1 MRFSLYNRKYL
12 NQYKGGILNLYA
24 EIILNS
30 EAIEIDR
37 PFTYKVPLDMEEKVK
52 VGQIVKVPFGVRSK
66 PVEGFILDLKAEEEM
81 KVSFKMKNILFVEN
95 EEPVITEDDLKLINF
110 LREEYLCKYID
121 AIRLLIP
128 VGILKGAKSKSRNVI
143 VFIND
148 NLEKIKN
155 KDGYI
160 EIIDFIKRNTGK
172 YTKTELSKEHGFSI
186 YKLNKLMEHGLIK
199 SEEEIVFRYN
209 TREYNK
215 DVQKNLTVEQ
225 SMAIKE
231 IEESEENLILL
242 KGVTGSGKTEV
253 YMRIVEKTLE
263 EGKSAI
269 VLVPE
274 IALTPQMI
282 ERFKGRFGSNVALF
296 HSKLSDGERFDE
308 WYRVKEGKASLIIG
322 ARSAIFLPAKNL
334 GLIIIDEEHENTY
347 KSDQNPKYQ
356 TKEVAEYIA
365 KLKGCKVILGSAT
378 PTIESYYRAI
388 SGEMKL
394 VELNHRVDNKPMPK
408 MMLVDMREELRSGNK
423 SLFSRRLYASMKEK
437 LEKGEQIILFLNRR
451 GFSTFVSCRS
461 CGYVF
466 HCEDCDISMTY
477 HKNGFLVCHYCGK
490 TKKQPNLCPKCGS
503 KYVKFFGAGT
513 ERVEEE
519 VRRYFKNARILRM
532 DVDTTRA
539 KDSHEK
545 IYNAFKAR
553 EADILIGTQMVS
565 KGLDFPNVTL
575 VGILAADMS
584 LNLPDYR
591 AAERSFQIITQV
603 AGRAGRG
610 DKEGEVIVQTYTPEH
625 YSLQY
630 AKKYDYENFYEKE
643 FTIRAMMGY
652 PPFGRILLINGS
664 GKNEDELRKQMIYL
678 GEKVKEKAEEFGGL
692 EVLGPTP
699 CIIYRIK
706 ENYRWQIIIKGE
718 FSSKF
723 SKSIK
728 DILYDKAN
736 NVYNDIRVSMDIN
749 PNSLS

>member
-81 KVSFKMKNILFVEN
+81 KVSFKMKSILSVEN

-423 SLFSRRLYASMKEK
+423 SLFSRRLYGSMKEES
-437 LEKGEQIILFLNRR
+437 EKGEQIILCLNRR

>member
-1 MRFSLYNRKYL
+1 M
-12 NQYKGGILNLYA
+12 YA

-52 VGQIVKVPFGVRSK
+52 VGQMVKVPFGVRSK
-66 PVEGFILDLKAEEEM
+66 PVEGFILDLKEEEIN
-81 KVSFKMKNILFVEN
+81 VSFKIKNILSVEN
-95 EEPVITEDDLKLINF
+95 EEPVITEEDLKLINF

-128 VGILKGAKSKSRNVI
+128 VGILKGAKSKSRSVI
-143 VFIND
+143 VYIDD
-148 NLEKIKN
+148 NLESIKN
-155 KDGYI
+155 NDGYLEVI
-160 EIIDFIKRNTGK
+160 NFIKRNTGK
-172 YTKTELSKEHGFSI
+172 YTKSELTKEHGISL
-186 YKLNKLMEHGLIK
+186 YKLNKLIEHGLIK
-199 SEEEIVFRYN
+199 SEKEIVFRYN

-215 DVQKNLTVEQ
+215 DVEKKLTAEQ
-225 SMAIKE
+225 SMAIE
-231 IEESEENLILL
+231 AIEDSEENLILL

-253 YMRIVEKTLE
+253 YMRLVEKVLT

-322 ARSAIFLPAKNL
+322 ARSAIFLPAKKL

-356 TKEVAEYIA
+356 TKEVAEFIS

-394 VELNHRVDNKPMPK
+394 VELNHRIDNRPMPEMK
-408 MMLVDMREELRSGNK
+408 LVDMREELRSGNK
-423 SLFSRRLYASMKEK
+423 SIFSRRLYASMQQK

-466 HCEDCDISMTY
+466 DCENCDISMTY

-519 VRRYFKNARILRM
+519 VRKYLKNVKILRM

-545 IYNAFKAR
+545 IYNAFKAG

-575 VGILAADMS
+575 VGILSADMS

-610 DKEGEVIVQTYTPEH
+610 EKEGEVIVQTYTPEH

-630 AKKYDYENFYEKE
+630 AKKYDYEDFYEKE

-652 PPFGRILLINGS
+652 PPFGRILLINGI
-664 GKNEDELRKQMIYL
+664 GKNEDELKKQMIFL
-678 GEKVKEKAEEFGGL
+678 GKKVKEKAEEFGGL

-699 CIIYRIK
+699 CIIYKIK
-706 ENYRWQIIIKGE
+706 ENYRWQIIVKGE

-728 DILYDKAN
+728 DLLYDKVN

>member
-1 MRFSLYNRKYL
+1 
-12 NQYKGGILNLYA
+12 
-24 EIILNS
+24 
-30 EAIEIDR
+30 
-37 PFTYKVPLDMEEKVK
+37 
-52 VGQIVKVPFGVRSK
+52 PFGVRSK

-81 KVSFKMKNILFVEN
+81 KVSFKMKSILSVEN

-749 PNSLS
+749 PNSLI

>member
-1 MRFSLYNRKYL
+1 M
-12 NQYKGGILNLYA
+12 YA

-37 PFTYKVPLDMEEKVK
+37 PFTYKVPLDMEQKVK
-52 VGQIVKVPFGVRSK
+52 VGQMVRVPFGVRSK
-66 PVEGFILDLKAEEEM
+66 PVEGFILDLKEEEI
-81 KVSFKMKNILFVEN
+81 KVSFKIKNILSVEN
-95 EEPVITEDDLKLINF
+95 EEPVITEEDLKLINF

-128 VGILKGAKSKSRNVI
+128 VGILKGAKSKSRSVI
-143 VFIND
+143 VYIDD
-148 NLEKIKN
+148 NLESIKN
-155 KDGYI
+155 SDGYLEVI
-160 EIIDFIKRNTGK
+160 NFIKRNTGK
-172 YTKTELSKEHGFSI
+172 YTKSELTKEHGVSL
-186 YKLNKLMEHGLIK
+186 YKLNKLIEHGLIK
-199 SEEEIVFRYN
+199 SEKEIVFRYN

-215 DVQKNLTVEQ
+215 DVEKKLTAEQ
-225 SMAIKE
+225 SMAIE
-231 IEESEENLILL
+231 AIEDSEENLILL

-253 YMRIVEKTLE
+253 YMRLVEKVLT

-322 ARSAIFLPAKNL
+322 ARSAIFLPARKL

-356 TKEVAEYIA
+356 TKEVAEFIS

-394 VELNHRVDNKPMPK
+394 VELNHRIDNRPMPEMK
-408 MMLVDMREELRSGNK
+408 LVDMREELRSGNK
-423 SLFSRRLYASMKEK
+423 SIFSRRLYASMQQK

-466 HCEDCDISMTY
+466 DCENCDISMTY

-490 TKKQPNLCPKCGS
+490 TKKQPNLCPECGS

-519 VRRYFKNARILRM
+519 VRKYLKNAKILRM

-545 IYNAFKAR
+545 IYNAFKAG

-575 VGILAADMS
+575 VGILSADMS

-610 DKEGEVIVQTYTPEH
+610 EKEGEVIVQTYTPEH

-630 AKKYDYENFYEKE
+630 AKKYDYEDFYEKE

-652 PPFGRILLINGS
+652 PPFGRILLINGI
-664 GKNEDELRKQMIYL
+664 GKNEDELKKQMIFL
-678 GEKVKEKAEEFGGL
+678 GKKVKEKAEEFGGL

-699 CIIYRIK
+699 CIIYKIK
-706 ENYRWQIIIKGE
+706 ENYRWQIIVKGE

-728 DILYDKAN
+728 DLLYDKAN

>member
-1 MRFSLYNRKYL
+1 M
-12 NQYKGGILNLYA
+12 YA

-52 VGQIVKVPFGVRSK
+52 VGQMVKVPFGVRSK
-66 PVEGFILDLKAEEEM
+66 PVEGFILDLKEEEIN
-81 KVSFKMKNILFVEN
+81 VSFKIKNILSVEN
-95 EEPVITEDDLKLINF
+95 EEPVITEEDLKLINF

-128 VGILKGAKSKSRNVI
+128 VGILKGAKSKSRSVI
-143 VFIND
+143 VYIDD
-148 NLEKIKN
+148 NLESIKN
-155 KDGYI
+155 NDGYLEVI
-160 EIIDFIKRNTGK
+160 NFIKRNTGK
-172 YTKTELSKEHGFSI
+172 YTKSELTKEHGISL
-186 YKLNKLMEHGLIK
+186 YKLNKLIEHGLIK
-199 SEEEIVFRYN
+199 SEKEIVFRYN

-215 DVQKNLTVEQ
+215 DVEKKLTAEQ
-225 SMAIKE
+225 SMAIE
-231 IEESEENLILL
+231 AIEDSEENLILL

-253 YMRIVEKTLE
+253 YMRLVEKVLT

-322 ARSAIFLPAKNL
+322 ARSAIFLPAKKL

-356 TKEVAEYIA
+356 TKEVAEFIS

-394 VELNHRVDNKPMPK
+394 VELNHRIDNRPMPEMK
-408 MMLVDMREELRSGNK
+408 LVDMREELRSGNK
-423 SLFSRRLYASMKEK
+423 SIFSRRLYASMQQK

-466 HCEDCDISMTY
+466 DCENCDISMTY

-519 VRRYFKNARILRM
+519 VRKYLKNVKILRM

-545 IYNAFKAR
+545 IYNAFKAG

-575 VGILAADMS
+575 VGILSADMS

-610 DKEGEVIVQTYTPEH
+610 EKEGEVIVQTYTPEH

-630 AKKYDYENFYEKE
+630 AKKYDYEDFYEKE

-652 PPFGRILLINGS
+652 PPFGRILLINGI
-664 GKNEDELRKQMIYL
+664 GKNEDELKKQMIFL
-678 GEKVKEKAEEFGGL
+678 GKKVKEKAEEFGGL

-699 CIIYRIK
+699 CIIYKIK
-706 ENYRWQIIIKGE
+706 ENYRWQIIVKGE

-728 DILYDKAN
+728 DLLYDKAN